1 MPEDTRARRLTDLI
15 AVRSPHEPDP
25 KPIPSPGTV
34 ETRALETIDNDRMMW
49 FLGVL
54 PPA

>member
-1 MPEDTRARRLTDLI
+1 MPEGNPSRWLTDLI
-15 AVRSPHEPDP
+15 AVRSAHEPDP

>member
-1 MPEDTRARRLTDLI
+1 MPDGDRARWLTDLI
-15 AVRSPHEPDP
+15 GVRSPREADP
-25 KPIPSPGTV
+25 KPIPSPGTL
-34 ETRALETIDNDRMMW
+34 ETFALETIDNDRMMW

>member
-1 MPEDTRARRLTDLI
+1 MPEDTRARWLTDLI

>member
-1 MPEDTRARRLTDLI
+1 MSEDDTARRLSDLI
-15 AVRSPHEPDP
+15 AIRSPHEPDP
-25 KPIPSPGTV
+25 KPTPSPGTI
-34 ETRALETIDNDRMMW
+34 ETYALETIDNDRMMW

>member
-1 MPEDTRARRLTDLI
+1 MPDGDRARWLTDLI
-15 AVRSPHEPDP
+15 GVRSPREADP
-25 KPIPSPGTV
+25 KPIPSPGTL
-34 ETRALETIDNDRMMW
+34 ETRAIETIDNDRMMW

>member
-1 MPEDTRARRLTDLI
+1 MPEDNPTRWLTDLI
-15 AVRSPHEPDP
+15 AVRSPHKPDP

>member
-1 MPEDTRARRLTDLI
+1 MPEGGTARRLTDLI
-15 AVRSPHEPDP
+15 AVRSPREPDP